1 MISVLTVSEYVV
13 GSPSKG
19 GTSLSER
26 ERGGEEM
33 EGGVIYDYYI
43 LLVSVQSTTNPF
55 SSKLMIILIGEQTGL
70 FTILNYKQQHE

>member
-33 EGGVIYDYYI
+33 EGGVIYDY
-43 LLVSVQSTTNPF
+43 
-55 SSKLMIILIGEQTGL
+55 
-70 FTILNYKQQHE
+70 